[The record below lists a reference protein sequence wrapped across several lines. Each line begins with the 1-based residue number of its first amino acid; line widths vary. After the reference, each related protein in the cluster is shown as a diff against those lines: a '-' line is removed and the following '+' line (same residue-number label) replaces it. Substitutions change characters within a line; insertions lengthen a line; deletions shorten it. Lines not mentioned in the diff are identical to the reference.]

1 MFKQIRSSIFLTQY
15 GCPNALLLFY
25 FFICYLINRCFQSV
39 LVETQ
44 DKALRRISELREQ
57 CSLEQSA
64 KVSATFQFIKTLQLT
79 NLLS

>member
-1 MFKQIRSSIFLTQY
+1 MVVVSMILIVSILFIFHNLYNIPCQVY
-15 GCPNALLLFY
+15 SMELLL
-25 FFICYLINRCFQSV
+25 QSV

-64 KVSATFQFIKTLQLT
+64 KVGYYIYFL
-79 NLLS
+79 